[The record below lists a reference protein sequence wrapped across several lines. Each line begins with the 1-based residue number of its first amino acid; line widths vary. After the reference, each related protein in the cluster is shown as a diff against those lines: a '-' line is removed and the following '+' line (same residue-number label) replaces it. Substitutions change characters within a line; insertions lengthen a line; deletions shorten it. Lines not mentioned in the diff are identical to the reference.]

1 VGFVAA
7 GRSTDRSGDADVDR
21 EARGVARAT
30 RIADALRSLGAA
42 ERIAGIGALVVLASM
57 LLPWYGLRFLSSL
70 SQTGLDAFGFAQT
83 GLVLTAGAALLL
95 IVRCALGYRLP
106 RPLSEG
112 GLLVAAGVWAA
123 VLIAYAMID
132 RPDDF
137 APLEISLRYGIFVAL
152 GGAVAVIVGGLRL
165 RREDGQE

>member
-1 VGFVAA
+1 VAA
-7 GRSTDRSGDADVDR
+7 GRSTDDPADDAEGER
-21 EARGVARAT
+21 EARGVTRAT
-30 RIADALRSLGAA
+30 RIADALRSLGAS
-42 ERIAGIGALVVLASM
+42 ERIAGIGALVVLASL

-83 GLVLTAGAALLL
+83 GLVVTAGAALVL
-95 IVRCALGYRLP
+95 IVRCALGYQLP

-165 RREDGQE
+165 HREGRRE

>member
-1 VGFVAA
+1 VAA
-7 GRSTDRSGDADVDR
+7 GRSTDDPAGDAEGER
-21 EARGVARAT
+21 EARGVTRAT
-30 RIADALRSLGAA
+30 RIADALRSLGAS
-42 ERIAGIGALVVLASM
+42 ERIAGIGALVVLASL

-83 GLVLTAGAALLL
+83 GLVVTAGAALVL
-95 IVRCALGYRLP
+95 IVRCALGYQLP

-112 GLLVAAGVWAA
+112 GLLVGAGVWAA

-165 RREDGQE
+165 HREGRRE

>member
-1 VGFVAA
+1 VAA
-7 GRSTDRSGDADVDR
+7 GRSTDDPAGDAEGER
-21 EARGVARAT
+21 ETRGVTRAT
-30 RIADALRSLGAA
+30 RIADALRSLGAS
-42 ERIAGIGALVVLASM
+42 ERIAGIGALVVLASL

-83 GLVLTAGAALLL
+83 GLVLTAGAALVL
-95 IVRCALGYRLP
+95 IVRCALGYQLP

-123 VLIAYAMID
+123 LLVAYAMID

-165 RREDGQE
+165 RREGRRE

>member
-1 VGFVAA
+1 VAA
-7 GRSTDRSGDADVDR
+7 GRSTDDPAGDAEGER
-21 EARGVARAT
+21 ETRGGTRAT
-30 RIADALRSLGAA
+30 RIADALRSLGAS
-42 ERIAGIGALVVLASM
+42 ERIAGIGALVVLASL

-83 GLVLTAGAALLL
+83 GLVVTAGAALVL
-95 IVRCALGYRLP
+95 IVRCALGYQLP

-165 RREDGQE
+165 HREGRRE